1 MPADL
6 TGPSLVPC
14 LPVQHLLVA
23 AYSFQ
28 VKNGTSNLRVQRGGS
43 GDKPGVA

>member
-6 TGPSLVPC
+6 AGPSLVPC

-28 VKNGTSNLRVQRGGS
+28 EENGTSNRRLQRGGS
-43 GDKPGVA
+43 GDKPRVA